1 MKELDNEIRTMKD
14 SEILKR
20 TFQYIKPHIPKF
32 VLSFL
37 LMLIF
42 IGVQS
47 YVPILFGNVTAKI
60 LNPAGFTM
68 NSIIVMALGYF
79 GCVVGSPPISSSD
92 ILQLVFIWMSIMN
105 FKRISKSNSLFVLG

>member
-32 VLSFL
+32 ILSFL

-60 LNPAGFTM
+60 LDPAGFTM

-79 GCVVGSPPISSSD
+79 GCVVGSLIFVYLNTML
-92 ILQLVFIWMSIMN
+92 LQKVGQKIVFTLIQ
-105 FKRISKSNSLFVLG
+105 